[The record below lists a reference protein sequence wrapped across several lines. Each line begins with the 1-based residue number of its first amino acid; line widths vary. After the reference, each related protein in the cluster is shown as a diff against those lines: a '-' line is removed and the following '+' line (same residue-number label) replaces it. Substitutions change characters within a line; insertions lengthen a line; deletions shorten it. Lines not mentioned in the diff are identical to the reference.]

1 MCLFFR
7 NKGKTI
13 PKEKL
18 SRVFQ
23 KFFRIDEARSSDS
36 AGAGLG
42 LAIAK
47 EIVELHGGSISA
59 ISEQEETVFQIVLP
73 EN

>member
-1 MCLFFR
+1 MPEYFR
-7 NKGKTI
+7 NF
-13 PKEKL
+13 
-18 SRVFQ
+18 SRS
-23 KFFRIDEARSSDS
+23 DEARSSDS
-36 AGAGLG
+36 AGLG

-47 EIVELHGGSISA
+47 EIVELHGGNISA